1 MLLKRP
7 KSLKKQQNPLDPPE
21 PAPRLSKRRHNVKSY
36 AIGSSENC
44 DNVNDDDSEDSD
56 FTGDGND
63 KRELPKRRRLLL
75 DLSNAPPVKNPM
87 SRISKDYDP
96 KAILTRKFRVPTSRA
111 VGENGMDSSSLDY
124 SDSGL
129 RRTLGLRRRPAQNRL
144 LYDPNGKD
152 VIVLWDPVKDEIA
165 DDPMEKAV
173 NEQKKTNTSKTLAE
187 ILGLKKEISKKA
199 PVMLDP
205 VLTRILRPHQLE
217 GLKFLFRC
225 TTGKVHPDAFGCIMA
240 DEMGLGKTLQCISL
254 IWTLLRQSGE
264 MGKPTIEK
272 AIITCP
278 SSLVRNWANEF
289 VKWLGEARVRP
300 LVIDNAGSKEKIALV
315 KQWAAAQGQLV
326 NPVLIVSYET
336 LRSYTK
342 YLRNSPIGMLLC
354 DEGHRLKN
362 GSSLLF
368 QELNSLPVRRRVI
381 LSGTPIQND
390 LSEYYALFDFA
401 NPGLLGTPNEFRK
414 NFENPILRGR
424 DADAS
429 EKERQLSDEKVAEF
443 WAIVSRFTIRR
454 TNDILTKYLPTKYE
468 HVVFCNLAPL
478 QLDLYKVF
486 LTSPDIKRL
495 LRGQGSQPLKAITM
509 LKKLCNHPGLLNLPE
524 ELEGSADLLPTSYH
538 GDGRHGTV
546 DPSLSGKFMLLER
559 MLAKI
564 KKETTDKIVIVSN
577 YTQTLDLIHGYC
589 RQKRYGTLRLDGTM
603 TIQKRQKL
611 VDRFNDP
618 EGEEFV
624 FLLSSKAGGCGLN
637 LIGANR
643 LILFD
648 PDWNPAADQ
657 QALARIW
664 RDGQKK
670 DCFIYRLIGT
680 GTIEEKIF
688 QRQSHKQS
696 ISNCVVDEAT
706 DTERHFS
713 LADMRQLFQLN
724 TDSECET
731 HDTFKCKRCIQGKQF
746 RQSDVMQYGDAST

>member
-1 MLLKRP
+1 MILKKP
-7 KSLKKQQNPLDPPE
+7 KSLILQQKQQQLEEQEKNL
-21 PAPRLSKRRHNVKSY
+21 KRFPKRKRTIKSY
-36 AIGSSENC
+36 ALGDVSNNHNNS
-44 DNVNDDDSEDSD
+44 DDDSD
-56 FTGDGND
+56 FDDDGTGN
-63 KRELPKRRRLLL
+63 KKQRFNLA
-75 DLSNAPPVKNPM
+75 NAAPIKNLWPL
-87 SRISKDYDP
+87 SRIPKDYD
-96 KAILTRKFRVPTSRA
+96 ARA
-111 VGENGMDSSSLDY
+111 VLTKKFKVPLAPGNENTVVSNSFGA
-124 SDSGL
+124 
-129 RRTLGLRRRPAQNRL
+129 RRTLGMRRRTGTMNRL
-144 LYDPNGKD
+144 LYDPNAED
-152 VIVLWDPVKDEIA
+152 VIILWDPKEEEELQRQQREA
-165 DDPMEKAV
+165 EAAAAAAAKM
-173 NEQKKTNTSKTLAE
+173 NGKKSLSE
-187 ILGLKKEISKKA
+187 ILGLKKEESKKA

-205 VLTRILRPHQLE
+205 VLTRILRPHQLD
-217 GLKFLFRC
+217 GLKFLYRC
-225 TTGKVHPDAFGCIMA
+225 TTGKVQPDAFGCIMA

-254 IWTLLRQSGE
+254 VWTLLRQSGE
-264 MGKPTIEK
+264 MGKSTIQK

-289 VKWLGEARVRP
+289 TKWLGENRVRP
-300 LVIDNAGSKEKIALV
+300 LVVDNSNSKEKILTV
-315 KQWAAAQGQLV
+315 KRWAAAQGQIV
-326 NPVLIVSYET
+326 NPVLIISYET

-342 YLRNSPIGMLLC
+342 YLKNSPIGLLLC

-368 QELNSLPVRRRVI
+368 QELNSLPVQRRVI

-390 LSEYYALFDFA
+390 LSEYYSLLDFA
-401 NPGLLGTPNEFRK
+401 NPGLLGTPNEFRR

-429 EKERQLSDEKVAEF
+429 EKDRQISDEKVAEF

-454 TNDILTKYLPTKYE
+454 TNDILNKYLPTKYE
-468 HVVFCNLAPL
+468 HVVFCKLAPL
-478 QLDLYKVF
+478 QLELYNLFQK
-486 LTSPDIKRL
+486 SPEIKKL

-509 LKKLCNHPGLLNLPE
+509 LKKLCNHPGLLKLPE
-524 ELEGSADLLPTSYH
+524 ELEGSEDILPDDYH
-538 GDGRHGTV
+538 STGRHATV
-546 DPSLSGKFMLLER
+546 KPTFSGKFMVLER
-559 MLAKI
+559 MLARI
-564 KKETTDKIVIVSN
+564 KRETEDKIVIVSN
-577 YTQTLDLIHGYC
+577 YTQTLDLIQTYC
-589 RQKRYGTLRLDGTM
+589 RQHKYGVLRLDGTM
-603 TIQKRQKL
+603 TIPKRQKL

-670 DCFIYRLIGT
+670 DCFIYRFIGA

-724 TDSECET
+724 TESECET
-731 HDTFKCKRCIQGKQF
+731 HDTFKCKRCIQGKQY
-746 RQSDVMQYGDAST
+746 RQAEAMQYGDASR